1 MGDLSFEYQDAVIAA
16 NYVEADSGNAIELTL
31 SKVNAKIE
39 DIEADLKKKGI
50 EGSTYHFDG
59 GRLDI
64 FVNLFRY
71 TNNGPVLKSEEE
83 VKKEINNIKSLS
95 EYGYEYKTKQE
106 QNSRYLDNKS
116 RQAIYREYME
126 SGEGNETRSRIAQG
140 LPTSQQE
147 RQCYNAC
154 SKALAIWFIT
164 PSM

>member
-83 VKKEINNIKSLS
+83 VKKRN
-95 EYGYEYKTKQE
+95 
-106 QNSRYLDNKS
+106 
-116 RQAIYREYME
+116 
-126 SGEGNETRSRIAQG
+126 
-140 LPTSQQE
+140 
-147 RQCYNAC
+147 
-154 SKALAIWFIT
+154 
-164 PSM
+164 